1 MTIAEYSD
9 FGYLRVAVA
18 SPELRVGDPGFNAAR
33 TIEMLGELAAQGCS
47 IAVFPELGLTG
58 YTCADLFFQSA
69 LRDGAI
75 RALLEVAEATR
86 LISLAAVVGVPL
98 VEGGRLFNCA
108 AVVAS
113 GRVRGIVPK
122 TFLPTSQE
130 YYEERWFARASAFGS
145 GTIRIGSEDVPA
157 GADLLFDMEDR
168 PSCRFGIE
176 ICEDLWA
183 VEPPSGAMALAGA
196 TLILNPS
203 ASDELLGKVEYR
215 RELVRQQSGRCLA
228 AYAYAS
234 SGLWESST
242 DVVFSGHGL
251 LAECGSVLSETER
264 FQFASSSAI
273 ADFDLQR
280 ITNERLRNSSFS
292 AVSPREFRKVSFSIG
307 QPAID
312 SISLL
317 RPVPANPFVPGEA
330 GERSIH
336 CREIFAIQSAG
347 LARRLAHSKAAKA
360 VIGLSGGLDS
370 TLAALVCV
378 HALSRLGRSPQDLLT
393 VIMPGPGSTRRTQDN
408 AARLAEA
415 LGAEARTIRI
425 GPAVDLHLSD
435 IGHPAD
441 LHDATYENAQA
452 RERTQILMDIA
463 NQTGGIVVGTG
474 DLSEMALGWC
484 TYNGDQMSMYH
495 VNSGVPKTLVKYLVQ
510 WCADEVFD
518 EPARSLLLDI
528 IATPISPELLPLDGA
543 AELVQKTEETVGP
556 YELHDFFLF
565 QVVRNGFPP
574 TKILTLAEIAFHERY
589 DRDVLVRWLEV
600 FYTRFFAHQ
609 FKRSAIPDGPKVGTV
624 ALSPRGDWRMPSD
637 ASAAEWLAQ
646 VARLRDAK
654 KQEISQ

>member
-1 MTIAEYSD
+1 MTTSEHLS
-9 FGYLRVAVA
+9 FGYLRVGAA
-18 SPELRVGDPGFNAAR
+18 SPELRVGDPAFNAAR
-33 TIEMLGELAAQGCS
+33 TIEVLEELAGQGCS
-47 IAVFPELGLTG
+47 IVVFPELGLTG
-58 YTCADLFFQSA
+58 YTCADLFFQAA
-69 LRDGAI
+69 LRDGAV

-86 LISLAAVVGVPL
+86 RVSIAAVVGVPL
-98 VEGGRLFNCA
+98 VESGRLFNCA
-108 AVVAS
+108 AVIAG
-113 GRVRGIVPK
+113 GRVQGIVPK

-130 YYEERWFARASAFGS
+130 YYEERWFSRASAFGS
-145 GTIRIGSEDVPA
+145 GTIRIGSDDVPA
-157 GADLLFDMEDR
+157 GADLLFDLEDR
-168 PSCRFGIE
+168 PACRFGIE

-234 SGLWESST
+234 SGPWESST

-251 LAECGSVLSETER
+251 LAECGSILAETER
-264 FQFASSSAI
+264 FQFTATTAV

-292 AVSPREFRKVSFSIG
+292 AVRPRDFRKVRFSVG
-307 QPAID
+307 HPRVE
-312 SISLL
+312 SVSLL
-317 RPVPANPFVPGEA
+317 RPVPASPFVPGEA
-330 GERSIH
+330 GERAIH

-378 HALSRLGRSPQDLLT
+378 HALSRLVRSPRDMMA

-408 AARLAEA
+408 AAKLAEA

-435 IGHPAD
+435 IGHPPGV
-441 LHDATYENAQA
+441 HDATYENAQA
-452 RERTQILMDIA
+452 RERTQILMDLA
-463 NQTGGIVVGTG
+463 NQSGGIVVGTG

-528 IATPISPELLPLDGA
+528 IATPISPELLPLDGGD
-543 AELVQKTEETVGP
+543 ELVQKTEETVGP

-574 TKILTLAEIAFHERY
+574 AKILALAEIAFGDRY
-589 DRDVLVRWLEV
+589 DRGELVSWLEI

-637 ASAAEWLAQ
+637 ASAAEWLTQ

-654 KQEISQ
+654 NQEN